1 MQSHYKT
8 EQGEQIKVLQFDGV
22 NRMAYCDF
30 GNGELRWAGE
40 PEYSK
45 WEPLYQYI
53 PDIPAQ
59 MIDNP
64 KIEDNAIQIGEPTEI
79 PLDAPSEDSGEVVEG
94 IPEPKKLTEE
104 SNQIEG
110 KEEVK
115 PKRKYTK
122 KSNNATDTK

>member
-1 MQSHYKT
+1 MSHYKT
-8 EQGEQIKVLQFDGV
+8 EQGVEIKVLQFDSV

-40 PEYSK
+40 PEYSR

-64 KIEDNAIQIGEPTEI
+64 KKEEDAIQIGKPEEVPM
-79 PLDAPSEDSGEVVEG
+79 DAPPTDSGEVVEG
-94 IPEPKKLTEE
+94 IPESKEPSKE
-104 SNQIEG
+104 SNEV
-110 KEEVK
+110 KNEEEVK